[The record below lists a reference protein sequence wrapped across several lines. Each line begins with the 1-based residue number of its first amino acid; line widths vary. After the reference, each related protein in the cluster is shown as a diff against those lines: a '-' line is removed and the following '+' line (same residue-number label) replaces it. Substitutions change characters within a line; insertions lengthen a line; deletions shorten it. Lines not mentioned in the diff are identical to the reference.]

1 MKVIMTGVLVL
12 RELGNKD
19 DTFCDHLHFYL
30 GNISGANIL
39 LSWLKH
45 VQLFEIHECLDF
57 YL

>member
-1 MKVIMTGVLVL
+1 MKVIMMGVWVL

-19 DTFCDHLHFYL
+19 DTFCDHLLFYL

-45 VQLFEIHECLDF
+45 VQIFEIHECLDF